1 MRFRPRGKQSA
12 LQKYAE
18 DLTQDIIVHNHL
30 QSLYDKMLEQNI
42 CRLIEP
48 YSVVEIAHI
57 AKLIDLPLQVVETK
71 MSQMILDK
79 IFCGT
84 LDQGSGSL
92 IIYEDPEIDAAY
104 NSAIETFQTLGNVV
118 DSLVKRSQKI
128 VG

>member
-1 MRFRPRGKQSA
+1 
-12 LQKYAE
+12 
-18 DLTQDIIVHNHL
+18 
-30 QSLYDKMLEQNI
+30 
-42 CRLIEP
+42 
-48 YSVVEIAHI
+48 
-57 AKLIDLPLQVVETK
+57 

-118 DSLVKRSQKI
+118 DSLMKRSQKI